1 MSLDSLATAGSGCR
15 YGVFVL
21 FVEVMG
27 ATTTLLYGVNLLLT
41 PVYDPVPEDPENPGL
56 PVVTHNYRLRVL
68 VPCYKESLELV
79 QRTVTA
85 ALDAV
90 LPANCY
96 RWVPSQPLKL
106 MLSILH

>member
-1 MSLDSLATAGSGCR
+1 MRR
-15 YGVFVL
+15 YGIFVL
-21 FVEVMG
+21 FVEIMG

-41 PVYDPVPEDPENPGL
+41 PIYDPIPEDPENPGL
-56 PVVTHNYRLRVL
+56 PSVNHNYRVRVL

-96 RWVPSQPLKL
+96 R
-106 MLSILH
+106 